1 MSQWNDAWG
10 GQKVMV
16 QFGQNFTLWVWR
28 WPQHLQEAQVGDIQW
43 GIEYSGRKKGNVLC
57 NEKQKYLSTYIQI
70 YTIDKSIGSP
80 PSNEQVWLL

>member
-1 MSQWNDAWG
+1 
-10 GQKVMV
+10 MV

-43 GIEYSGRKKGNVLC
+43 GIEYSRRKKGNVLC

-70 YTIDKSIGSP
+70 YVIYCILSMHIYQKYNSFAF
-80 PSNEQVWLL
+80 